1 MSVPEQHPR
10 ELTRVLLASAWV
22 VSAKVIT
29 AGKYGVAISF
39 LIHWRKKKICGYCG
53 RRTPA
58 REICLS
64 DEKKIQVFF
73 PLELVAL
80 DKAGETHKTA
90 TRVHVQARLHPFQK
104 LHASLS
110 TWLHPQSPLST
121 LLAHKITAQTP
132 PRLRAFTGKMRQELS
147 IHHYTSEGKP
157 APLQKGV
164 GGEPSK
170 IIL

>member
-1 MSVPEQHPR
+1 MSVREQHPR

-64 DEKKIQVFF
+64 DEKKSRFSF
-73 PLELVAL
+73 PWSWLRSTKLERHTRQQPGFMFRP
-80 DKAGETHKTA
+80 DFIRSKNCMPHFQPGSTHSRPSPPCWHTK
-90 TRVHVQARLHPFQK
+90 
-104 LHASLS
+104 SL
-110 TWLHPQSPLST
+110 LKPPQD
-121 LLAHKITAQTP
+121 
-132 PRLRAFTGKMRQELS
+132 
-147 IHHYTSEGKP
+147 
-157 APLQKGV
+157 
-164 GGEPSK
+164 
-170 IIL
+170 